1 MLGTHSEINQ
11 NQSDECGIG
20 NMPDESKTGE
30 RAPDDSSSTKAAD
43 EVTSEPRK
51 SRFRPTWVIAAAV
64 LAIGVYFL
72 TVEVHERVNFVFE
85 EDARIHADLITISSR
100 VSGWVTDVPVEQG
113 DRIQKGAVVVQ
124 VDDRQSQIVLNE
136 LEAQLAGVDA
146 ERARLAAE
154 KSLTSAQVDSRLV
167 SEKSR
172 TAAAE
177 VAVSSL
183 RPQLELAKRELDRT
197 RQLFETKVASRRQLD
212 QAETQHQQ
220 LDREYRIAVADMTA
234 AQSRIAEVEAD
245 RTRLDVLAADL
256 LVLEQRS
263 AEIRARIE
271 RQRLDVID
279 RTVKSPL
286 EGVID
291 KTFVDAGE
299 YVTPGQRLALAHN
312 PETVWVEANIKETQI
327 RKIAAG
333 QPVQIHVDAYPD
345 ETFSGTV
352 NNIGTAATSQFALLP
367 TPNPSGNFTKIT
379 QRLPVRINIDNPDLR
394 LHPGMM
400 VEVKIA
406 IQE

>member
-1 MLGTHSEINQ
+1 
-11 NQSDECGIG
+11 
-20 NMPDESKTGE
+20 MPDESK
-30 RAPDDSSSTKAAD
+30 SSDTPGSAI
-43 EVTSEPRK
+43 ENTSETSNAARKPRI
-51 SRFRPTWVIAAAV
+51 RPAFILAAAV
-64 LAIGVYFL
+64 SVVGLYFVA
-72 TVEVHERVNFVFE
+72 TEVHQRLNYIFE
-85 EDARIHADLITISSR
+85 EDARIHADLVTISSR
-100 VSGWVTDVPVEQG
+100 VSGWITEVPIEEG
-113 DRIQKGAVVVQ
+113 DRVQTGAVIAQ
-124 VDDRQSQIVLNE
+124 VDDRQSQILLNE
-136 LEAQLAGVDA
+136 LEAQAAGVDA
-146 ERARLAAE
+146 ERARLQAE
-154 KSLTSAQVDSRLV
+154 RELTSGQIESRLV

-172 TAAAE
+172 AAAAE

-234 AQSRIAEVEAD
+234 AQSRVIEVEAD
-245 RTRLDVLAADL
+245 RARLDVLAADL
-256 LVLEQRS
+256 LVLEQRG

-271 RQRLDVID
+271 SQRLDVVD

-286 EGVID
+286 SGIID
-291 KTFVDAGE
+291 KTFVDIGE

-327 RKIAAG
+327 RKLRVG
-333 QPVQIHVDAYPD
+333 QTVDIRVDAYPD
-345 ETFSGTV
+345 ERFIGTV
-352 NNIGTAATSQFALLP
+352 NTLGTAATSQFALLP

-379 QRLPVRINIDNPDLR
+379 QRLPVRIAIENPDAR

-406 IQE
+406 VTE